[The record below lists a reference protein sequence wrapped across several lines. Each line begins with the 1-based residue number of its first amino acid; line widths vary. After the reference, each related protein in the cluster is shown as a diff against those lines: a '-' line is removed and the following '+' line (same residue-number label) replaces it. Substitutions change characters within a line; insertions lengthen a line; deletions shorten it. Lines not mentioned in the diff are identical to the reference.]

1 MLNKST
7 YEITEIIEL
16 YEVKEFFISDCI
28 ERNWIIP
35 IDTNRKILDKEDITR
50 ILLIKDLKEDFGAN
64 DESIPIIL
72 HLVDQLHWSQM
83 QIKHYM
89 EILETKE

>member
-1 MLNKST
+1 MLNKAT

-16 YEVKEFFISDCI
+16 YEVNEFFISDCI
-28 ERNWIIP
+28 GKNWIIP
-35 IDTNRKILDKEDITR
+35 IDSKGKILDKEDIAR

-89 EILETKE
+89 ELLETKD